1 MYEPEELYYGSNVP
15 PRCLP
20 GINGTKKEPFSYE
33 ITNMSYKT
41 IVIDLIEFYS
51 WDDCKT
57 QLESSMF
64 APDFNKEKAAFSL
77 ENPQLLWREMNW
89 PKRPSLELM
98 ESCNSKCIY

>member
-51 WDDCKT
+51 
-57 QLESSMF
+57 
-64 APDFNKEKAAFSL
+64 
-77 ENPQLLWREMNW
+77 
-89 PKRPSLELM
+89 
-98 ESCNSKCIY
+98 